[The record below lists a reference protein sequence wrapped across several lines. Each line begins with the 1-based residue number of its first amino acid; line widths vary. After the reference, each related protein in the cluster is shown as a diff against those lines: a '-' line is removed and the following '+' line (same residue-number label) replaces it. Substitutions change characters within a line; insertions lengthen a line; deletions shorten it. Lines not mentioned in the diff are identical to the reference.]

1 MAEQASDKP
10 VEKVKDAAQQAAKKE
25 TTSPPKREYRTLAFQ
40 VALFAAI
47 AAFGVLMFMVRTTPI
62 FTVDIQITNW
72 LQSIQSPA
80 FAALM
85 TLISWFGFTPQSY
98 IIAALIVLAIYLFGL
113 HWEAV
118 TGLIA
123 AIVPPVIN
131 VLVKDLIRRPRPAVD
146 LVHVFNVLNS
156 YSFPSGHVMFY
167 VGFYGFIWFLVYT
180 LLKRSWRRT
189 ALLVIFGTLIALVGA
204 SRIYLGQH
212 WASDVLGAYL
222 LGGLVLAG
230 ILWFYRW
237 GKQRFFVHQ
246 PVAPEK
252 PQPVQR

>member
-25 TTSPPKREYRTLAFQ
+25 TTSPPKREYRTLLFQ
-40 VALFAAI
+40 VALIATI
-47 AAFGVLMFMVRTTPI
+47 AAFGVLTFMVRTTPI
-62 FTVDIQITNW
+62 FTWDVQITKW
-72 LQSIQSPA
+72 LQSIQSPV

-113 HWEAV
+113 HWEAM
-118 TGLIA
+118 TALIA
-123 AIVPPVIN
+123 AILPPVIN
-131 VLVKDLIRRPRPAVD
+131 VLVKDFIRRPRPTVD
-146 LVHVFNVLNS
+146 LVHVLNVLNS

-167 VGFYGFIWFLVYT
+167 VGFYGFIWFLAYT

-189 ALLVIFGTLIALVGA
+189 ALLIVFGILIALVGA

-222 LGGLVLAG
+222 LGSLVLAG